1 MRKKILLLLLVFFF
15 TFQVSATVFGTFPQQ
30 LEKNSDS
37 LSTEIG
43 LGMINAGNSE
53 LKVEFSSPESDEYN
67 ISLPDEV
74 VLEPSTVTE
83 SPEGEGWYYLGDDQY
98 AKYKDFSFDVEIS
111 QYRKSNTV
119 HVPLQITANSKNFGG
134 TAPVSRFREY
144 NYTVYLNPSL
154 RPLDR
159 QGNERDEPLYW
170 EEEDSSVPEEWR
182 ESSAET
188 GTESREGNISEASN
202 QSEDYKSRQ
211 KEQSTGEKEGTQPVT
226 LALVAGI
233 VLTAVYIIKVT

>member
-53 LKVEFSSPESDEYN
+53 LKVEFSSLESDEYN

-83 SPEGEGWYYLGDDQY
+83 SPEGEGWYYLGDGRY
-98 AKYKDFSFDVEIS
+98 AKYKAFSFDVEVS

-182 ESSAET
+182 QSAD
-188 GTESREGNISEASN
+188 TESREGNISEASN
-202 QSEDYKSRQ
+202 QSEDYKSGQ
-211 KEQSTGEKEGTQPVT
+211 KEQSTGEKGGTQPVT